1 MSISRE
7 SRLAAEQFANAV
19 STAIEEL
26 GITRYRLAKIMKVKY
41 STAVHWCDRGL
52 TPSAKHFLPLC
63 EELGLDP
70 ANFGFKKS
78 RAVHGG
84 NRGRLTGTRRRLESS
99 PLIITQWR

>member
-1 MSISRE
+1 MPISRE

-19 STAIEEL
+19 SMAIEEL

-70 ANFGFKKS
+70 DSFRFGKKAEPS
-78 RAVHGG
+78 TAATAGG
-84 NRGRLTGTRRRLESS
+84 SQERDEDWSPRL
-99 PLIITQWR
+99 

>member
-1 MSISRE
+1 MPISRE

-70 ANFGFKKS
+70 ANFGFKKKQS
-78 RAVHGG
+78 RSA
-84 NRGRLTGTRRRLESS
+84 GRQNGSQERDEDWSPRL
-99 PLIITQWR
+99 